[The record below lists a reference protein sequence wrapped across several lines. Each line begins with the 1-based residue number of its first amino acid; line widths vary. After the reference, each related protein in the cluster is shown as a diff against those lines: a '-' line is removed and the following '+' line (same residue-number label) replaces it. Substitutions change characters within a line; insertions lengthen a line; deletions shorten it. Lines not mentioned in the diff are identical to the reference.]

1 MINDLANIAF
11 ERIDGDYYWGRYG
24 DFRVIINIQTRYIN
38 ATQLCKLAL
47 SKNGGPKQ
55 FGMWRQNVCA
65 NEYIDEVSSAC
76 GIPQAGL
83 FNVRTTGHLETRGT
97 YAHPDLIPY
106 IASWASPRFAHRVS
120 RIVNEQLVREYREL
134 IRAKDTQI
142 DELSLQVREQT
153 RQIQELLSITRE
165 SRDEAKRA
173 NGQLGDVKNSLD
185 DTTVKLENMTIDN
198 AHLITEVSI
207 VKNSLDDTTAKLEN
221 MTIDNAHLITEVS
234 IVKAVLD
241 DTTVKLENVTIDN
254 THLITEV
261 KAISTKLKVSVE
273 DRVPKHPNPNLR
285 EAFAVY
291 HMPGTLSYKII
302 SRQRISFK
310 IGVKACATAGYTQ
323 RIFYSE
329 SPNAVNLRARIRDT
343 LPERIGKVVASDIT
357 LVADMTS
364 EDLLVIIRAAE
375 AEKRNV

>member
-207 VKNSLDDTTAKLEN
+207 VK
-221 MTIDNAHLITEVS
+221 
-234 IVKAVLD
+234 AVLD